1 MKNRIFELIK
11 KIWLK
16 LKRMAGLNQVQVS
29 LEADQIQ
36 ASLEL
41 AQVAAA
47 QASLDAANL
56 TIQKGEVAASLKEYD
71 RAISMNPNLSGAYFY
86 RGNALA
92 VQGRYEEAI
101 KDYYKAIDLQLDFP
115 ALYRNLGKSLEQSG
129 HREEAIKMYIKSLAM
144 QPEQKDLYAILY
156 FNIKIE
162 LEKNE
167 AAYPSMLSLY
177 AEY

>member
-1 MKNRIFELIK
+1 
-11 KIWLK
+11 
-16 LKRMAGLNQVQVS
+16 MAGLNQVQVS
-29 LEADQIQ
+29 LEASKIQ

-41 AQVAAA
+41 VQAA

-56 TIQKGEVAASLKEYD
+56 IIQKGEVTASLKEYD

-162 LEKNE
+162 LEKNG